1 MLMLKF
7 FYALGFVLIATGLLY
22 HFAALETFNLLV
34 PKDAGSALVQRNVA
48 FGPSPRNVLDVYAP
62 TTGQGP
68 WPVVVFVHGGS
79 WQGGSKEP
87 YGFVGR
93 ALAAQGFLTLVI
105 SYRLHPQNPYP
116 AFVEDTA
123 LALDWATRHAGEYG
137 GNQKRVFA
145 MGHSAGAYNVAEAIL
160 DKHYLQQLGTDVSA
174 IKGVATLAGPLDFL
188 PLDSTVSIDVFGR
201 VPNLPDTQPVNHVR
215 ADAPPFLILH
225 GTEDKT
231 CRPRNSI
238 NLDKA
243 LRAAGAASTL
253 KLYQGVGHVGIML
266 ALAKPLRG
274 LAPTLDDVVSFF
286 RSFS

>member
-1 MLMLKF
+1 M
-7 FYALGFVLIATGLLY
+7 
-22 HFAALETFNLLV
+22 
-34 PKDAGSALVQRNVA
+34 
-48 FGPSPRNVLDVYAP
+48 
-62 TTGQGP
+62 
-68 WPVVVFVHGGS
+68 
-79 WQGGSKEP
+79 
-87 YGFVGR
+87 GR

-123 LALDWATRHAGEYG
+123 LALDWATRHAAEYG
-137 GNQKRVFA
+137 GNQKRIFA

-174 IKGVATLAGPLDFL
+174 IKAVATLAGPLDFL
-188 PLDSTVSIDVFGR
+188 PLDGRVSIDVFGK

-231 CRPRNSI
+231 CLPRNSI

-243 LRAAGAASTL
+243 LHAAGAVSTL
-253 KLYQGVGHVGIML
+253 KLYQGVGHVGIVL
-266 ALAKPLRG
+266 ALAMPLRG
-274 LAPTLDDVVSFF
+274 LAPTLDDVVNFF
-286 RSFS
+286 RSHS

>member
-1 MLMLKF
+1 MHMLKF

-22 HFAALETFNLLV
+22 HFATLETFNLLV
-34 PKDAGSALVQRNVA
+34 PKDADSTQIQRNLA
-48 FGPSPRNVLDVYAP
+48 YGPSPRNLLDVYAP
-62 TTGQGP
+62 TTIPGP

-79 WQGGSKEP
+79 WQSGSKEP
-87 YGFVGR
+87 YAFAGR
-93 ALAAQGFLTLVI
+93 ALAAQGFLTLLI
-105 SYRLHPQNPYP
+105 SYRLHPQSPYP
-116 AFVEDTA
+116 AFVDDTA

-137 GNQKRVFA
+137 GDQKRVFA

-160 DKHYLQQLGTDVSA
+160 DKHFLQQLGTDVSA

-188 PLDSTVSIDVFGR
+188 PLDSRVSLEVFGR

-225 GTEDKT
+225 GTQDKT
-231 CRPRNSI
+231 CRPSNSI

-253 KLYQGVGHVGIML
+253 KVYQGVGHVGIMM

-286 RSFS
+286 RSHS

>member
-34 PKDAGSALVQRNVA
+34 PKDADSALVQRNEA
-48 FGPSPRNVLDVYAP
+48 FGPGPRNVLDIYAP
-62 TTGQGP
+62 ATGKGP

-93 ALAAQGFLTLVI
+93 ALAAQGFLTFVI
-105 SYRLHPQNPYP
+105 TYRLHPQNPYP

-174 IKGVATLAGPLDFL
+174 IKGIATLAGPLDFL
-188 PLDSTVSIDVFGR
+188 PLDSAVSIDVFGK

-215 ADAPPFLILH
+215 PDAPPFLILH

-274 LAPTLDDVVSFF
+274 LAPTLADVVTFF
-286 RSFS
+286 RSLS

>member
-34 PKDAGSALVQRNVA
+34 PKDRASALVQRNLA
-48 FGPSPRNVLDVYAP
+48 YGPSPRNLLDVYAP
-62 TTGQGP
+62 TTIPGP

-79 WQGGSKEP
+79 WQSGSKEP
-87 YGFVGR
+87 YAFAGR
-93 ALAAQGFLTLVI
+93 ALAAQGFLTLLI
-105 SYRLHPQNPYP
+105 SYRLHPQSPYP
-116 AFVEDTA
+116 AFVDDTA
-123 LALDWATRHAGEYG
+123 LALDWATRHAAEYG
-137 GNQKRVFA
+137 GDQKRVFA

-160 DKHYLQQLGTDVSA
+160 DKHFLQQLGTDVSA

-188 PLDSTVSIDVFGR
+188 PLDSRVSLEVFGR

-225 GTEDKT
+225 GTQDKT
-231 CRPRNSI
+231 CRPSNSI

-253 KLYQGVGHVGIML
+253 KVYQGVGHVGIMM

-286 RSFS
+286 RSHS

>member
-1 MLMLKF
+1 MVIKLT
-7 FYALGFVLIATGLLY
+7 YAVAFLLVAGGLLY
-22 HFAALETFNLLV
+22 HFAALETFNLFV
-34 PKDAGSALVQRNVA
+34 PKDADSALVQRNLA
-48 FGPSPRNVLDVYAP
+48 YGPSPRNVLDVYAP

-79 WQGGSKEP
+79 WQGGGKEP
-87 YGFVGR
+87 YEFAGR

-116 AFVEDTA
+116 AFVEDAA

-137 GNQKRVFA
+137 GDQKRVFA
-145 MGHSAGAYNVAEAIL
+145 MGHSAGAYNVAQAIL
-160 DKHYLQQLGTDVSA
+160 DKHYLERLGTDTSA
-174 IKGVATLAGPLDFL
+174 IKAVATLAGPLDFL
-188 PLDSTVSIDVFGR
+188 PLDGRVSVDVFGK

-215 ADAPPFLILH
+215 ADVPPFLILH
-225 GTEDKT
+225 GLEDKT
-231 CRPRNSI
+231 CLPRNSI

-253 KLYQGVGHVGIML
+253 KLYQGIGHVGIMM

-286 RSFS
+286 RSHS

>member
-22 HFAALETFNLLV
+22 NFAALETFNLLV
-34 PKDAGSALVQRNVA
+34 PKDGASALVQRNLA
-48 FGPSPRNVLDVYAP
+48 YGPRPRNVLDVYAP
-62 TTGQGP
+62 TTGRGP
-68 WPVVVFVHGGS
+68 WPVLVFVHGGS
-79 WQGGSKEP
+79 WQGGGKEP
-87 YGFVGR
+87 YAFAGR

-116 AFVEDTA
+116 AFVEDAA
-123 LALDWATRHAGEYG
+123 LALDWATRHAGQFG
-137 GNQKRVFA
+137 GDQKRVFA
-145 MGHSAGAYNVAEAIL
+145 MGHSAGAYNVAQAIL
-160 DKHYLQQLGTDVSA
+160 DKHYLEHLGTDTSA
-174 IKGVATLAGPLDFL
+174 IKAVATLAGPLDFL
-188 PLDSTVSIDVFGR
+188 PLEGRASIEVFGK

-231 CRPRNSI
+231 CLPRNSI

-253 KLYQGVGHVGIML
+253 KLYQGVGHVGIMM
-266 ALAKPLRG
+266 ALAMPLRG
-274 LAPTLDDVVSFF
+274 LAPTLDDVVTFF